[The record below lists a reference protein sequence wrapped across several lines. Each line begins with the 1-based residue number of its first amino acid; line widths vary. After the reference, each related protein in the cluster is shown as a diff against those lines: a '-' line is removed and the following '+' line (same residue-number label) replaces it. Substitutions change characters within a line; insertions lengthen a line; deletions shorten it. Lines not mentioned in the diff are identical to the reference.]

1 LSKTT
6 ILINNQNLVKMKKSL
21 KKLSLNKKA
30 VSSLTIKVV
39 GGLRRADNTGGPLTC
54 TDPTLL
60 TNCYHCPADER

>member
-1 LSKTT
+1 
-6 ILINNQNLVKMKKSL
+6 MKKSI

-30 VSSLTIKVV
+30 VSSLSSEIT

-60 TNCYHCPADER
+60 THCYHCPPQEQR